1 MGGTFQRVG
10 DAQMKRPDIVTS
22 PANEMVMVRFATVEF
37 VARRAVAKITA
48 SHQLQFLESGQG
60 SIDCHEV
67 ATSPRHPL
75 MNLVRGERP
84 MFARQNLEDRA
95 PGTGDALPLLPKQT
109 QRGGQRIV

>member
-1 MGGTFQRVG
+1 
-10 DAQMKRPDIVTS
+10 
-22 PANEMVMVRFATVEF
+22 MVMVRFATVEF
-37 VARRAVAKITA
+37 VARRAVAKIKA